1 MEFTTPQQHNEY
13 LVGRLLTIACKA
25 RPSLESHFR
34 KFMNRPDLLLPMMWT
49 HSPKLTRVL
58 RRSEEVSAI
67 MNEMTA
73 CEPLFNLPSNGNA
86 LVMGSYHQK

>member
-34 KFMNRPDLLLPMMWT
+34 KFMNRPDLLLPMMCDSLAQT
-49 HSPKLTRVL
+49 DQSLAEE
-58 RRSEEVSAI
+58 RRSLGHHERDDSLRTSI
-67 MNEMTA
+67 
-73 CEPLFNLPSNGNA
+73 
-86 LVMGSYHQK
+86 